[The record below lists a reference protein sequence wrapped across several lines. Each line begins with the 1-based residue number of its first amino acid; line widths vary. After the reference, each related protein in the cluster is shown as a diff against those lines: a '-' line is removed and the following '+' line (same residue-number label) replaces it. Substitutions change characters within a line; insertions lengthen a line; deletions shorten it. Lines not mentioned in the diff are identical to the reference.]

1 MEKWSI
7 KCAAKA
13 SPKPL
18 FYFGM
23 TRNNHCMEEI
33 LIKIRYY
40 GRGYQKAFKKLTFL
54 FLANPVPFSGQSYQK

>member
-1 MEKWSI
+1 M
-7 KCAAKA
+7 KCATKA

-23 TRNNHCMEEI
+23 TRNIHCMQEI

-40 GRGYQKAFKKLTFL
+40 GRGYQKAFKKLTFF
-54 FLANPVPFSGQSYQK
+54 FLANPVPFSGQSYRK